1 MGEDDR
7 GVVMTK
13 EEEKIMQKYF
23 DKYKGIPE
31 NVLMNVTDEDLL
43 IMVKEALAKG
53 KPIKIDYQSDLTY

>member
-1 MGEDDR
+1 
-7 GVVMTK
+7 MTK